1 MKSHELKVWP
11 TQFRALLAGSKTHEW
26 RRNDRDFAVGD
37 ELILE
42 EYDPSETDEPYTG
55 RKLWAIVTWLTEGFG
70 VPPGWCVMS
79 VRIDHETTGPRSGN
93 D

>member
-11 TQFRALLAGSKTHEW
+11 TQFAALLAGTKTHEW
-26 RRNDRDFAVGD
+26 RRNDRHFAGGD

-42 EYDPSETDEPYTG
+42 EYDPAGDDMERYTG

-70 VPPGWCVMS
+70 VPAGWCCMS
-79 VRIDHETTGPRSGN
+79 VRIEREKTGDKAP
-93 D
+93 